1 MRSVFRPFVLAAMCV
16 LAAIGESVT
25 QPADTSLTG
34 EEIVRR
40 ADKVMRGE
48 SSRSELTMTI
58 VRPNWRRSISM
69 KNWTKGNRY
78 SLVFITAPPREEG
91 QAFLKRGV
99 EMWHWVPSISRMIKI
114 PPSMMS
120 QSWMGSDFTNEDLL
134 RESSIVTDYTH
145 TLLGIDTVD
154 GREAYKIR
162 SIPRPDAPVVW
173 SKVLLWIDTDNFTQ
187 IRTEDYD
194 EDSTLVNVM
203 TFSEVREMDGRE
215 IPTRMVMVPQDEP
228 EHKTILEIEDM
239 EFNVDVDDSFFSQ
252 SNMRR
257 LR

>member
-1 MRSVFRPFVLAAMCV
+1 MHLTLRYPLLTVLGVLASGYAV
-16 LAAIGESVT
+16 AVNA
-25 QPADTSLTG
+25 ADTSLTG
-34 EEIVRR
+34 EQIVRR
-40 ADKVMRGE
+40 SDKVMRGE

-69 KNWTKGNRY
+69 KSWTKGNRY
-78 SLVFITAPPREEG
+78 SLVLITAPPREDG

-134 RESSIVTDYTH
+134 RESSIVTDYEH
-145 TLLGIDTVD
+145 TLIDVDTID
-154 GREAYKIR
+154 GREAYRIR
-162 SIPRPDAPVVW
+162 SIPRPQAPVVW

-187 IRTEDYD
+187 VRTEDYD

-203 TFSEVREMDGRE
+203 TFSDVKDMGGRE

-239 EFNVDVDDSFFSQ
+239 EFNVDLDDSFFSQ
-252 SNMRR
+252 RNMRR